1 MIICPDSAYM
11 PAKFASFKNLKTM
24 ALWKISVKNSG
35 TINGVRLEKG
45 MSVDY
50 VTKTNTSPLS
60 ALSQNK
66 EQIGRLFLNKYGI
79 DLLKAGLVNM
89 GRLTCEKI
97 G

>member
-1 MIICPDSAYM
+1 
-11 PAKFASFKNLKTM
+11 M

-79 DLLKAGLVNM
+79 DLLKGGLVNM

>member
-1 MIICPDSAYM
+1 MIVCPDSAYM
-11 PAKFASFKNLKTM
+11 PAKFASFKNLKT
-24 ALWKISVKNSG
+24 
-35 TINGVRLEKG
+35 INGGRLEKG

>member
-1 MIICPDSAYM
+1 
-11 PAKFASFKNLKTM
+11 M

-35 TINGVRLEKG
+35 TINGVRIGKG
-45 MSVDY
+45 MSVEY
-50 VTKTNTSPLS
+50 VTMTSTPPLQ
-60 ALSQNK
+60 AISQNK
-66 EQIGRLFLNKYGI
+66 EQIAQLFKNKYGV

>member
-1 MIICPDSAYM
+1 
-11 PAKFASFKNLKTM
+11 M

-45 MSVDY
+45 MFVDY

-66 EQIGRLFLNKYGI
+66 EQIGRLCLNKYGI

>member
-1 MIICPDSAYM
+1 
-11 PAKFASFKNLKTM
+11 M

-66 EQIGRLFLNKYGI
+66 EQTGRLFLNEYGI
-79 DLLKAGLVNM
+79 DVLKAGLVNM

>member
-1 MIICPDSAYM
+1 
-11 PAKFASFKNLKTM
+11 M

-66 EQIGRLFLNKYGI
+66 EHIGRLFLNKYGI